1 MSAGINAFVELLIFL
16 MSCCSWSWKS
26 SRTCLNSMFLI
37 MSYTS
42 ASKLLSSS
50 FCGGHFL
57 DLKPKLLLSSLSLS
71 RFVLFLSLFCSKK
84 NAFQRIR
91 SLYIYIYTDYF
102 VVDENN
108 HKRTSEQ
115 HEHHKKMTSD
125 FIRANRGYKNSYQ
138 HKKFTQCLGRQ

>member
-1 MSAGINAFVELLIFL
+1 
-16 MSCCSWSWKS
+16 
-26 SRTCLNSMFLI
+26 MFLI

-57 DLKPKLLLSSLSLS
+57 DLKPKLLSAALMLSSLSSS

-91 SLYIYIYTDYF
+91 L
-102 VVDENN
+102 
-108 HKRTSEQ
+108 
-115 HEHHKKMTSD
+115 MTLSV
-125 FIRANRGYKNSYQ
+125 FSILLVS
-138 HKKFTQCLGRQ
+138 

>member
-1 MSAGINAFVELLIFL
+1 
-16 MSCCSWSWKS
+16 
-26 SRTCLNSMFLI
+26 

-91 SLYIYIYTDYF
+91 L
-102 VVDENN
+102 
-108 HKRTSEQ
+108 
-115 HEHHKKMTSD
+115 MTLSVFSISFLMYVFLD
-125 FIRANRGYKNSYQ
+125 
-138 HKKFTQCLGRQ
+138 GR